1 MSARLKAADLA
12 YDNLKTSMPGK
23 LADAIGSV
31 REAIASGWD
40 GKHVPFSAAVK
51 KILDT
56 PMVIMAEASKPKITA
71 PALNDLRNAI
81 VHFYD
86 HEVPGWDGEVT
97 VDFFRDTTA
106 HVFFFAKS
114 ERALLKE
121 AKSRYMRIMEEGT
134 TRDNDDQEDD

>member
-12 YDNLKTSMPGK
+12 YDNLKLSMPGK
-23 LADAIGSV
+23 LADAISAV
-31 REAIASGWD
+31 RAHMASGWD
-40 GKHVPFSAAVK
+40 GRHVPFSAAVS

-56 PMVIMAEASKPKITA
+56 KMEILAEAKKPKLTA
-71 PALNDLRNAI
+71 PALNDLRNSI

-106 HVFFFAKS
+106 HVFFFPKS
-114 ERALLKE
+114 ERDLIKE
-121 AKSRYMRIMEEGT
+121 AKPRYMRLMEEGAD
-134 TRDNDDQEDD
+134 RNYDEEDDV